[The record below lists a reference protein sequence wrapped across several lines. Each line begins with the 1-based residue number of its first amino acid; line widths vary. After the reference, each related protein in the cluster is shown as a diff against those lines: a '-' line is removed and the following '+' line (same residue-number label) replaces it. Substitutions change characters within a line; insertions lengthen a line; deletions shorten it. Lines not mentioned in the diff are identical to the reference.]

1 MEKSKF
7 QELKQEILRKLS
19 LNRIAYLGNSRLN
32 EDWTKGYNQA
42 IQDLERYLVTREVY
56 YK

>member
-1 MEKSKF
+1 
-7 QELKQEILRKLS
+7 
-19 LNRIAYLGNSRLN
+19 LN

>member
-1 MEKSKF
+1 MEKTRF

-19 LNRIAYLGNSRLN
+19 LNRIAYLGNSKLN
-32 EDWTKGYNQA
+32 EDWSKGYNQA